1 MHYDTMEHK
10 EPPMT
15 DLQKMVFDAIRQKST
30 DKERTS
36 AAIHAV
42 AMWHF
47 KNGNFHDAYT
57 LNDQNQEVSHA

>member
-1 MHYDTMEHK
+1 
-10 EPPMT
+10 MT

-30 DKERTS
+30 DEERTS

-47 KNGNFHDAYT
+47 NGGYFHDAYV
-57 LNDQNQEVSHA
+57 LNNENQEVSHA